1 MSIIAKPIATVQENN
16 GQYELFNT
24 VTMKGVDGEDV
35 QVLQSIGYYSISQL
49 EAEKTNLQNAIA
61 SVDEKIAAIN
71 SL

>member
-1 MSIIAKPIATVQENN
+1 MNIIAKPVATVQENN

-24 VTMKGVDGEDV
+24 VTMKDVNGDDV

-49 EAEKTNLQNAIA
+49 EAEKQNYLTAIT
-61 SVDEKIAAIN
+61 SVDEKIDAIN

>member
-1 MSIIAKPIATVQENN
+1 MNIIAKPVETVQENN

-35 QVLQSIGYYSISQL
+35 QVLQSIGHYSLAQL
-49 EAEKTNLQNAIA
+49 EAEKQNYLNAVA
-61 SVDEKIAAIN
+61 SVEEKISAIE